1 MIWVIGALLLSFL
14 VSIITGIHLIPCLK
28 NNGFI
33 QPLKE
38 EVEKGVYSEG
48 SEGLK

>member
-1 MIWVIGALLLSFL
+1 MVWFIGALLLSFL
-14 VSIITGIHLIPCLK
+14 VSIVAGKQLIPWLK